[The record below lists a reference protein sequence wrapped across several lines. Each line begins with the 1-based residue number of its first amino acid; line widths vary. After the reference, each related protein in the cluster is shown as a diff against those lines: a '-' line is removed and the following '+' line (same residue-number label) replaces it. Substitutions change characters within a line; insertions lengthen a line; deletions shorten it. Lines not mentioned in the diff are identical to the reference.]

1 MASAAAHAHP
11 KMAACSGHFSFFFL
25 KFHTS
30 RLILSISAILAVLH
44 VKRDE
49 QTKPDMMLK
58 LVKTNE

>member
-11 KMAACSGHFSFFFL
+11 KMAACSGHFSFVL

>member
-11 KMAACSGHFSFFFL
+11 KMAACSGHFSFFL

>member
-1 MASAAAHAHP
+1 
-11 KMAACSGHFSFFFL
+11 MAACSGHFSFVL
-25 KFHTS
+25 KFNTS